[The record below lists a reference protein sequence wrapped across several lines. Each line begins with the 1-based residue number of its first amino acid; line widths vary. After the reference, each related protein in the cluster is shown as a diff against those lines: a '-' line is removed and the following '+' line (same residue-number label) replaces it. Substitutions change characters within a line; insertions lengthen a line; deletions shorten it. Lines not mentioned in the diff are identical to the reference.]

1 MLWSLSNDLL
11 SELLDGGELGVFV
24 WCHCL
29 LGLLALFLGNHFPQ
43 ETCVSSLDYSLIFAW
58 CQGGC
63 IWPVRLYL
71 LLLGPQG
78 AVSPGSPCVS
88 APWAGGFGNGGCL
101 RCAPT
106 ETLPFICL
114 SCSLQGRLWQ
124 CCVCGKDA
132 VSGRSGLN
140 WPQNTD
146 PVCLLKGWLILKV
159 GPTWGVELL
168 NDRAVM
174 SMYVCVPRPGNAL
187 MSGFL
192 TVPCGGRRLCW
203 L

>member
-1 MLWSLSNDLL
+1 MICYLNFLMVVSWEFLS
-11 SELLDGGELGVFV
+11 GVTV
-24 WCHCL
+24 CWACWPCSW
-29 LGLLALFLGNHFPQ
+29 GITS
-43 ETCVSSLDYSLIFAW
+43 TCVSSLDYSSVVAW

-63 IWPVRLYL
+63 IWPVRSYL
-71 LLLGPQG
+71 LLLDPRG

-88 APWAGGFGNGGCL
+88 APWVGGFGNGGCL
-101 RCAPT
+101 RWAPA
-106 ETLPFICL
+106 ETLPFRSL
-114 SCSLQGRLWQ
+114 SCSLRGRLWQ
-124 CCVCGKDA
+124 CYVCGKDA
-132 VSGRSGLN
+132 VSGRSGLD
-140 WPQNTD
+140 WPQDTD
-146 PVCLLKGWLILKV
+146 PVRLLKGWLTLKL

-168 NDRAVM
+168 TDRAVV